1 MKTQQIIEA
10 HKVTAATYA
19 KTVDAVGGFTEYVRR
34 LGGIFTELIGK
45 SDKVT
50 DADEFRKRCDYV
62 QGLMQ
67 IFRFCYW
74 NGSTWWWHQ
83 NSTAESFY
91 TTKQTKTCPT
101 GTIEQ
106 LCSGAGGRTRIT
118 NCNYG
123 VDTLAKKCGYSIWS
137 CDYEKMLNAGKKKI
151 TRMQDLKTGDLVH
164 FFSGSIS
171 KKNWR
176 HVAIV
181 YSTDGG
187 KVVLADFGKRFI
199 TTGKPLHAFPAEYS
213 AYAANWLA
221 VRWLDLKEEEKK
233 EVIPML
239 NGIDVSSF
247 QAGIDLTKVPGDFAI
262 VKTTQGIW
270 YTNTDWKRQ
279 AKSAVDGK
287 KLLGLYHYAEA
298 RMAASQEAD
307 FFLAAAEP
315 YIGKACL
322 FLDWERT
329 DNDKFGTQGGVTWV
343 KAFMDRVHDKT
354 GVWPLL
360 YVQLSEVQARDWS
373 SVAKN
378 SGLWLAQYVVQNRSG
393 YKQDYSHGST
403 AAWNYPAIWQYTS
416 GGYLKGWSGRLD
428 LNVAY
433 MTKEAWAAYAKGTRK
448 EEPKKEEPKKDTATT
463 LVPATVKHGST
474 GAAVRMLQG
483 YLNITVDGKA
493 LNETVGA
500 IKAFQKKKG
509 LTIDG
514 VCGPKTWTVIM
525 KDVA

>member
-1 MKTQQIIEA
+1 MTKQTQQIIDD
-10 HKVTAATYA
+10 HKVTAANYQ
-19 KTVDAVGGFTEYVRR
+19 KTVDAAGGFTEYVRK
-34 LGGIFTELIGK
+34 LGGIFAELIGK
-45 SDKVT
+45 ADKVT
-50 DADEFRKRCDYV
+50 TADELRKRCDYV

-101 GTIEQ
+101 GTVEQ
-106 LCSGAGGRTRIT
+106 LASGADGRTRIT

-123 VDTLAKKCGYSIWS
+123 VDTLAKKCGFSIWS

-151 TRMQDLKTGDLVH
+151 TKASDLKTGDLVH

-187 KVVLADFGKRFI
+187 KVLLADFGKRFI
-199 TTGKPLHAFPAEYS
+199 TTGKPLHSFPADYS
-213 AYAANWLA
+213 TYGSNWLA
-221 VRWLDLKEEEKK
+221 VRWLDLKEEEQKK
-233 EVIPML
+233 EDIPML

-262 VKTTQGIW
+262 VKTTQGTW

-279 AKSAVDGK
+279 AQSAQNGG

-298 RMAASQEAD
+298 RQPAALEAD
-307 FFLAAAEP
+307 FFLLAAEH
-315 YIGKACL
+315 YIGKAVL
-322 FLDWERT
+322 FLDWERQ
-329 DNDKFGTQGGVTWV
+329 DNSLFSGQQGVAWV
-343 KAFMDRVHDKT
+343 KAFMDRVHEKT

-378 SGLWLAQYVVQNRSG
+378 SGLWLAQYIVGNRAG
-393 YKQDYSHGST
+393 YYQDYAHGAT
-403 AAWNYPAIWQYTS
+403 GAWNYPAIWQYTS
-416 GGYLKGWSGRLD
+416 GGFLQGYSGRLD

-433 MTKEAWAAYAKGTRK
+433 MSKEAWKAYAAGDRK
-448 EEPKKEEPKKDTATT
+448 DEKKEEDLPVPK
-463 LVPATVKHGST
+463 TVKKGSKNKAVAMLQAALGGLKIDGSFGAKT
-474 GAAVRMLQG
+474 DAAVR
-483 YLNITVDGKA
+483 
-493 LNETVGA
+493 
-500 IKAFQKKKG
+500 AFQKKKG
-509 LTIDG
+509 LTVDG
-514 VCGPKTWTVIM
+514 ICGPKTWRAVILS
-525 KDVA
+525 VA